1 MIKYEAILVG
11 SGQAANPLARKLA
24 SAGWKT
30 ALIERQW
37 IGGTCVNVGCTPT
50 KALIASGRVAYLVKR
65 SGDYGIRT
73 TGFGVDVEAFLR
85 RKNAVVMASRT
96 GATQS
101 LLGTPNLDLIFGI
114 ATFTGPK
121 ELTVTKEDGSVE
133 AVTADHIF
141 LDTGA
146 VPFLPPVPG
155 LANIPYLTSASI
167 LELDEIPEHLVIVGA
182 GYVAL
187 EFGQLYRRLGS
198 QVTMIENGDR
208 FLPREDRDIA
218 NEIRQI
224 LTADG
229 IRIYTS
235 THLDAVT
242 PGDPVRL
249 DLRHP
254 AHGSPPVA
262 REDPPHP
269 ASEPQKNVAAGTA
282 MTASKGTQAGTFR
295 PDIPPESLTATHVL
309 VAAGRRPDTAGL
321 NAEAAGIRLDERG
334 YITVNSRLETSV
346 PGIFAMGDVKG
357 GPQFT
362 HVAYNDHQI
371 IYKNLVEKAGLSTD
385 DRHALYCV
393 FIDPELGRVGLTED
407 EARARGLDIKVA
419 TMAAAHV
426 ARAAE
431 NGETRGLLKVIAS
444 AKDRKILGAAMLIT
458 GGGEL
463 MSVVQM
469 AMNGGLTYDKVR
481 DGMYAHPTFAESLNN
496 LFARL

>member
-155 LANIPYLTSASI
+155 LAN
-167 LELDEIPEHLVIVGA
+167 
-182 GYVAL
+182 
-187 EFGQLYRRLGS
+187 
-198 QVTMIENGDR
+198 
-208 FLPREDRDIA
+208 
-218 NEIRQI
+218 
-224 LTADG
+224 
-229 IRIYTS
+229 
-235 THLDAVT
+235 
-242 PGDPVRL
+242 
-249 DLRHP
+249 
-254 AHGSPPVA
+254 
-262 REDPPHP
+262 
-269 ASEPQKNVAAGTA
+269 
-282 MTASKGTQAGTFR
+282 
-295 PDIPPESLTATHVL
+295 
-309 VAAGRRPDTAGL
+309 
-321 NAEAAGIRLDERG
+321 
-334 YITVNSRLETSV
+334 
-346 PGIFAMGDVKG
+346 
-357 GPQFT
+357 
-362 HVAYNDHQI
+362 
-371 IYKNLVEKAGLSTD
+371 
-385 DRHALYCV
+385 
-393 FIDPELGRVGLTED
+393 
-407 EARARGLDIKVA
+407 
-419 TMAAAHV
+419 
-426 ARAAE
+426 
-431 NGETRGLLKVIAS
+431 
-444 AKDRKILGAAMLIT
+444 
-458 GGGEL
+458 
-463 MSVVQM
+463 
-469 AMNGGLTYDKVR
+469 
-481 DGMYAHPTFAESLNN
+481 
-496 LFARL
+496 